1 MVALSILKLMGTL
14 ALVTVVL
21 VVALRLHLEY
31 LSYLS
36 LGPGGTPSTVLG
48 FAKVTMLSFLAIKNP
63 YIAHSTKSQTDFA
76 LKYLSVLPLRGRE
89 RPLVRGIAPHRQV
102 SQMAS
107 ATTFEKLQCVLG
119 QIAEAIPTITL
130 GTSCFESH
138 GTALFVGAQTKQN
151 EICHVHSS
159 DGSMHMVLSQP
170 DADLVLAR
178 GWGQRH
184 PLSHGGWF
192 ERFVPAEFMMVY
204 APQTDADVETIARIV
219 RAASAFVQRKNTDR
233 RKQI

>member
-1 MVALSILKLMGTL
+1 MVTFSMLKLFGTL

-31 LSYLS
+31 LSYLA
-36 LGPGGTPSTVLG
+36 LGPGGTPSTVFG
-48 FAKVTMLSFLAIKNP
+48 FTKVTMLSFLAIKNP
-63 YIAHSTKSQTDFA
+63 YIPHSTKLQTDFA
-76 LKYLSVLPLRGRE
+76 LGYLSVLPVRGRE

-119 QIAEAIPTITL
+119 QIAEASATITL
-130 GTSCFESH
+130 GTSCFESL

-151 EICHVHSS
+151 EICHVHNS
-159 DGSMHMVLSQP
+159 DGSMHMVLSRP
-170 DADLVLAR
+170 DADLVLAN
-178 GWGQRH
+178 GWGERH
-184 PLSHGGWF
+184 PLSRGGWF

-204 APQTDADVETIARIV
+204 APQNDADVETVARIV
-219 RAASAFVQRKNTDR
+219 QAASAYVEMENMDR
-233 RKQI
+233 RKRD